1 MKRLF
6 EEKKITAKGKLL
18 PREEFLRSCPLT
30 KPVFVPEKMEG
41 VIKEA
46 ESYLDLDI
54 PFIPLSAYRD
64 FWVTGNRSSFGTPY
78 SKRRDMLV
86 HLSLAEYYE
95 HEGRFASKLCDVL
108 WAVLEE
114 TTWVKN
120 AHAVHN
126 PTALGATV
134 PPVYDE
140 TTLHG
145 LDIFSAATGAILTM
159 VLTLNGDTLDSFS
172 PILRER
178 IEYEVTKRLIKPF
191 VTNHHSWSG
200 AYGTKCN
207 NWCTWICTNMLYVAG
222 YLEKREAMRE
232 AIVSR
237 VLSYLD
243 NYTTYIPEDGG
254 CDEGPGYWNGAGAA
268 YFGCLETIHDL
279 TGGAI
284 DIFSDPLVKA
294 MGEYIMKVN
303 VNADRFLNFAD
314 CSSQFYADGF
324 MIMRFGARCGSEA
337 LLAFG
342 KMMAMNCSTRP
353 GTNMPVVHLRDLQM
367 PRPTDATVT
376 RAPRSTWMP
385 YLKVGMLRESED
397 TSVGICIGV
406 KGGHNGESHNH
417 NDVGSFMIYNN
428 GEPSVIDP
436 GSVSYTR
443 DTFGKNRYTIWAMQS
458 HYHNLPAFG
467 GVGERNGKQFASSR
481 EEYDGERQ
489 RISLGLEGAY
499 ESAAMLE
506 EYTRSYELSDGA
518 AIITD
523 DIRLKEAR
531 EIDFRLITHRRPEP
545 MEDGRLALA
554 NGVALSYD
562 PRLSYSVE
570 PFVGANSNPMKGW
583 GTPELY
589 RLHFTL
595 TAKEFVGSM
604 RFEKI

>member
-254 CDEGPGYWNGAGAA
+254 CDEGPGYWSGAGAS
-268 YFGCLETIHDL
+268 YFTALEELYDL
-279 TGGAI
+279 TDGAVNVFDNQI
-284 DIFSDPLVKA
+284 IRN
-294 MGEYIMKVN
+294 MGEFIYKFNINGRRYV
-303 VNADRFLNFAD
+303 NFAD
-314 CSSQFYADGF
+314 CSPNVSPDGYL
-324 MIMRFGARCGSEA
+324 IKRYGERCGSEGMV
-337 LLAFG
+337 AFG
-342 KMMAMNCSTRP
+342 KMLIAEENTP
-353 GTNMPVVHLRDLQM
+353 AVHYSLSYRTIRNLATK
-367 PRPTDATVT
+367 RLTEATVT
-376 RAPRSTWMP
+376 KAERFVWYPD
-385 YLKVGMLRESED
+385 LKVMISRESED
-397 TSVGICIGV
+397 TSKGMFLAI
-406 KGGHNGESHNH
+406 KGGHNKQSHNH
-417 NDVGSFMIYNN
+417 NDVGSYIVYKN
-428 GEPSVIDP
+428 GNPVVIDP
-436 GSVSYTR
+436 GNTTYVR
-443 DTFGKNRYTIWAMQS
+443 DTFGPNRYNIWSMQS
-458 HYHNLPAFG
+458 HYHNLPAFDG
-467 GVGERNGKQFASSR
+467 KGEHQGDVFRSVR
-481 EEYDGERQ
+481 EVYDED
-489 RISLGLEGAY
+489 SHKLTLGLELAFERDAGV
-499 ESAAMLE
+499 ES
-506 EYTRSYELSDGA
+506 YTRSAVLDGGVA
-518 AIITD
+518 TVGE
-523 DIRLKEAR
+523 DILLDCER
-531 EIDFRLITHRRPEP
+531 EIDFRLITVAEP
-545 MEDGRLALA
+545 TVIEEGRLGMPESVELC
-554 NGVALSYD
+554 YD
-562 PRLSYSVE
+562 KRLSYSCEEFDPVGNSSVE
-570 PFVGANSNPMKGW
+570 KW
-583 GTPELY
+583 GTEKLY
-589 RLHFTL
+589 RLHFTIR
-595 TAKEFVGSM
+595 AKELKCEFV
-604 RFEKI
+604 FK